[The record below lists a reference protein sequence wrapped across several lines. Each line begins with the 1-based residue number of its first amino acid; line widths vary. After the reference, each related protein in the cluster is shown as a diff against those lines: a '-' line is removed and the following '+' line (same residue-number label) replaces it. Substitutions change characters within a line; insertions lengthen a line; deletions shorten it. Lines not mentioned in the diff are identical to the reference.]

1 MLSFFLSGQPGTL
14 LGLWWGY
21 YRSCDPCTGASIPCF
36 LFYLCNMQTANWR
49 TSICSGRSW
58 RSVLPWGLLQVNMR
72 FRWELKIIKRILT
85 CLLAS
90 KWPIKEVCSK
100 MQCLQP
106 INHSKRRR
114 YWQLHCRMPGALV
127 PWELLQMRGRKM
139 SKWCHVKKH
148 LTTQMHAKPLFI
160 VFPAGLCHPALSW
173 TKWTWLLSFGRE
185 DALQGLSSEPNFW
198 PALIKNKTKKKKNQT
213 NIFFS
218 LSDTNG
224 SHFNHILSFSSMLFF
239 FRFILHSITIQNAPY
254 TIFMN
259 KSITFSLHI
268 STSINTTTHFTVAK
282 RCFL

>member
-36 LFYLCNMQTANWR
+36 LFYLCNVQTANWR

-139 SKWCHVKKH
+139 SKWCHVKNIWQH
-148 LTTQMHAKPLFI
+148 RCMLNPCSSCFLQVCVI
-160 VFPAGLCHPALSW
+160 QLSP
-173 TKWTWLLSFGRE
+173 
-185 DALQGLSSEPNFW
+185 EPNEHGCY
-198 PALIKNKTKKKKNQT
+198 PLEGRMLCKACHLSLISGQ
-213 NIFFS
+213 
-218 LSDTNG
+218 
-224 SHFNHILSFSSMLFF
+224 H
-239 FRFILHSITIQNAPY
+239 
-254 TIFMN
+254 
-259 KSITFSLHI
+259 
-268 STSINTTTHFTVAK
+268 
-282 RCFL
+282 